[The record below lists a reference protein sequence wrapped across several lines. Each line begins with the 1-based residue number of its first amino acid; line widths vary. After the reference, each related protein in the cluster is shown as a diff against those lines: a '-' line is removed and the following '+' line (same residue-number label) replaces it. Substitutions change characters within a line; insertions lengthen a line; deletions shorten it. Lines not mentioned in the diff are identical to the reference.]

1 MTDLRSDEW
10 RAEHE
15 ALAAEMVEAG
25 VPEDLAD
32 RHANQRALLHA
43 PDIIAVAQATG
54 DDVVAVAQTFFTL
67 GERLGL
73 EWLEQEVLAL
83 PAATRVQRW
92 AQQALLDD
100 VLDARRV
107 LSQKALEEAGSGADP
122 DAAVETFLAER
133 EAPRRRLLTVARA
146 LRAENDGGLAGLTL
160 AVRHLR
166 GLAG

>member
-1 MTDLRSDEW
+1 VKGGVP
-10 RAEHE
+10 E
-15 ALAAEMVEAG
+15 ALA
-25 VPEDLAD
+25 
-32 RHANQRALLHA
+32 RTHAYQRALLHA

-54 DDVVAVAQTFFTL
+54 GDVVTVARTFFAL

-107 LSQKALEEAGSGADP
+107 LSQKALEEAGGDAEP
-122 DAAVETFLAER
+122 AAAVEAFLAAR
-133 EAPRRRLLTVARA
+133 EAPRRRLTTVSRA
-146 LRAENDGGLAGLTL
+146 LRLEGDGGLDGLTL